1 MHQLYSL
8 NTPFV
13 IGFLA
18 FVALFV
24 WAHRKPEGR

>member
-1 MHQLYSL
+1 MTTLYHL
-8 NTPFV
+8 HTPFV

-24 WAHRKPEGR
+24 ITQVRR